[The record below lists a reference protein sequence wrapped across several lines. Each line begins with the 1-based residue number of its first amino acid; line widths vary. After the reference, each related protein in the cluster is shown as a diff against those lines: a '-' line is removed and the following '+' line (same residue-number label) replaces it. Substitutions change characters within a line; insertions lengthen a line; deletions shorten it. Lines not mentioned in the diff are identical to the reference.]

1 MNPDNRRLIAIYL
14 RDHLAGAVLGY
25 ELAKRALSSNRDNEL
40 GRYLEETFIPAV
52 LEDKKALE
60 DIMALFDVSPSAPKN
75 ALSWSGEKLGRLK
88 LNGSFRAY
96 SPLSRV
102 VDLEGLVLG
111 VRGKLSLWENLQ
123 VLAASDRALASV
135 DLGRLAL
142 RAETQLNAL
151 KEHKLAAAERAFT
164 GQKPNNG

>member
-14 RDHLAGAVLGY
+14 KDHLAGAVLGY
-25 ELAKRALSSNRDNEL
+25 ELAKRARSSNRDNAL
-40 GRYLEETFIPAV
+40 GTYLEETFIPAV

-60 DIMALFDVSPSAPKN
+60 DIMALFDVSPSVPKN

-88 LNGSFRAY
+88 LNGSLRAY

-102 VDLEGLVLG
+102 VDVEGLVLG

-123 VLAASDRALASV
+123 VVAASEPALGSV
-135 DLGRLAL
+135 DLGRLAA
-142 RAETQLNAL
+142 RAEAQLNEL
-151 KEHKLAAAERAFT
+151 EEHKLAAARRAFA
-164 GQKPNNG
+164 G

>member
-1 MNPDNRRLIAIYL
+1 MNPDNRRLTAIYL

-25 ELAKRALSSNRDNEL
+25 ELAKRALSNNKENNL

-60 DIMALFDVSPSAPKN
+60 DIMALFEVSPSAPKN

-88 LNGSFRAY
+88 LNGSLRTY

-102 VDLEGLVLG
+102 IDVEGLVLG

-123 VLAASDRALASV
+123 VLAASEPALGSV
-135 DLGRLAL
+135 DLGRLAA
-142 RAETQLNAL
+142 RAETQLNGL
-151 KEHKLAAAERAFT
+151 REHKLAAAQLAFT